1 MAAFKLGS
9 LFYCLVLDTTPLPN
23 HIMKT
28 PYEHLLGIVTLGTLF
43 SAIAMIDTL
52 KLIILIFTAIGTVIK
67 LIEQAY
73 KSRESLTHFINL
85 ICKTCTKIWKKI
97 RGQK

>member
-1 MAAFKLGS
+1 
-9 LFYCLVLDTTPLPN
+9 
-23 HIMKT
+23 MKT

-52 KLIILIFTAIGTVIK
+52 KLIILIFTAIGTLIK

-73 KSRESLTHFINL
+73 KSRESLSHFIDL
-85 ICKTCTKIWKKI
+85 ITKYPQKIWKKI
-97 RGQK
+97 RSQK

>member
-1 MAAFKLGS
+1 
-9 LFYCLVLDTTPLPN
+9 
-23 HIMKT
+23 MKS

-52 KLIILIFTAIGTVIK
+52 KLIILIFTAIGTLIK

-73 KSRESLTHFINL
+73 KSRESLSHFIDL
-85 ICKTCTKIWKKI
+85 ITKYPQKIWKKI
-97 RGQK
+97 RSQK